1 MSAALPIIGAALL
14 AVAAALRRRGP
25 SGSRAPGLRLGPN
38 DLGWCFLDL
47 APATREY
54 PDVHDKYQGHLVLS
68 QIETFER
75 GRFFEAMRLVEAFA
89 RDNGYAGVLLRA
101 ESSDARRFSQDALEG
116 LYRRAGY
123 SHLSPD
129 EVMDGYDEEDAFF
142 VKAV

>member
-1 MSAALPIIGAALL
+1 MGAALPIIGAALL
-14 AVAAALRRRGP
+14 AIAAALRRRRP

-47 APATREY
+47 APAVKEY
-54 PDVHDKYQGHLVLS
+54 PYVHDKYQGHLVLS

-101 ESSDARRFSQDALEG
+101 ESSDARRFSQDALEA

-129 EVMDGYDEEDAFF
+129 KVMDDYDEEDAFF
-142 VKAV
+142 VKSV